1 MKDALKHAP
10 SLPCSPLCSHEVHD
24 EQVKYSLREFLAG
37 PMVRILSFSLLRAQ
51 GSIPGQELRSH
62 WPHDAAKTKTNLFWD
77 CHKAKLFYEV
87 SEGLPLITSISW
99 ISKGLCW
106 YLSACPCLSLDSPG
120 SRSWDKDLNARGFLW
135 QVTPGTPVEEQAV
148 EARKGRSW

>member
-1 MKDALKHAP
+1 MHQVCPAVPFAP
-10 SLPCSPLCSHEVHD
+10 TRSMMSKWNTLWGN
-24 EQVKYSLREFLAG
+24 SLRVQWLGFWAFHCSG
-37 PMVRILSFSLLRAQ
+37 PRVQSLGR
-51 GSIPGQELRSH
+51 ELRSH

-120 SRSWDKDLNARGFLW
+120 SRSWDEDLNARGFLW